1 MFTCAKCFVIL
12 KRHRPQNPDVLF
24 CPGCGARI
32 QEDLYPAQYQPL
44 AEGESG
50 KKIHFDDEAGCF
62 YHPDKQATVP
72 CDLCGRFLCALC
84 DIDLNGRHCC
94 PACLAIGKQKG
105 KLQELQNRYTLYD
118 NIALALALLPVVLFL
133 FIFFS
138 AITAPIAIL
147 TAIKYWKTPL
157 SIVSRTKI
165 RYVAAII
172 VAGLQIVGWAW
183 LILYLVTKK

>member
-1 MFTCAKCFVIL
+1 M
-12 KRHRPQNPDVLF
+12 LF

-32 QEDLYPAQYQPL
+32 QEDLYPAQYQPI
-44 AEGESG
+44 AEGQSG
-50 KKIHFDDEAGCF
+50 KKIHWEDEAGCF

-105 KLQELQNRYTLYD
+105 KLQELQNRYTLHD
-118 NIALALALLPVVLFL
+118 NIALALALLPILVPI

-138 AITAPIAIL
+138 ALTAPIAIF
-147 TAIKYWKTPL
+147 TAIKYWKVPL
-157 SIVSRTKI
+157 SIVPRTKI
-165 RYVAAII
+165 RYVFAII
-172 VAGLQIVGWAW
+172 LAGLQIVGWAW
-183 LILYLVTKK
+183 LILYLITKK